1 MILFKNGLIILDYN
15 PADDIL
21 SVELPDI
28 QKLTLPE
35 VRRSFQIIG
44 ENLRNYDVKYLLI
57 DSSKA
62 VVDIEDID
70 YKAVIM
76 QFGSD
81 LLRTRLQKLARVG
94 GTIPKQEKRA
104 QSVATETIQALDLPF
119 KFANF
124 ENRESAI
131 KWLLGKEQLA
141 YY

>member
-44 ENLRNYDVKYLLI
+44 ENLRNYDVKNLLI

-62 VVDIEDID
+62 VVEIEDID
-70 YKAVIM
+70 YRAVIM

-81 LLRTRLQKLARVG
+81 LLQTRLQKLARVG
-94 GTIPKQEKRA
+94 SSILKQERRA
-104 QSVATETIQALDLPF
+104 QSVATETIQELNLPF

-124 ENRESAI
+124 TNRESAT
-131 KWLLGKEQLA
+131 KWLLGKEELF